1 MSEQISSIFQRIS
14 DTSGKNA
21 KRAILKENSDNALLK
36 EVLKATYEPQWV
48 YHVRNLSM
56 TSIEDIVTTDILVE
70 EEASWREFLDTLYRC
85 RDRKLRGN
93 NARDEILDAIAEA
106 PDTVQP
112 WMFKVLDRHLNAG
125 FSAKSVNSAWPKL
138 ISEFTCQLALPFD
151 PKHITDE
158 ELVGLEPK
166 LDGTRLIAFVS
177 NGVAELK
184 TRGGKT
190 VTNFDET
197 VGSELVR
204 LANAS
209 GFPDCVFDG
218 ELMSNDFSATMSQLF
233 RKSNVDASKSF
244 FNVFDWMPLDE
255 WEAKEATRTC
265 QETRE
270 FLEDMNIE
278 VNCDY
283 VRLIERR
290 LLPPELL
297 AEVHR
302 HYVSQGIEGTMVK
315 TLGTKY
321 TWKRKPNVMKLKDW
335 IDFDLP
341 ILGFNE
347 GTKRYKG
354 HLGSFVVEYE
364 GVRVKIE
371 RGFLKKDEAKEIWE
385 NRSEYRGKIIEV
397 QAQEITKDGSL
408 RFPKFVRFRKDRDS

>member
-1 MSEQISSIFQRIS
+1 MSEQISTILQQIT
-14 DTSGKNA
+14 DTSGKLA
-21 KRAILKENSDNALLK
+21 KRAILKDNAERLLLMRI
-36 EVLKATYEPQWV
+36 LKATYEPQWV
-48 YHVRNLSM
+48 YHVKNLKDSDLGP
-56 TSIEDIVTTDILVE
+56 TGGWKNEPAAWADY
-70 EEASWREFLDTLYRC
+70 LDVLDKC
-85 RDRKLRGN
+85 RGRILRGN
-93 NARDEILDAIAEA
+93 EARSAICAAIENADPSI
-106 PDTVQP
+106 QH
-112 WMFKVLDRHLNAG
+112 WMLKVLDRHLNAG
-125 FSAKSVNSAWPKL
+125 FSVKSINSVWPKL
-138 ISEFTCQLALPFD
+138 ISEFTCQLALSFD
-151 PKHITDE
+151 PKHIVDE
-158 ELVGLEPK
+158 EIVGLEPK

-177 NGVAELK
+177 QDSAELK

-190 VTNFDET
+190 VTNFDHT
-197 VGSELVR
+197 VGRELIN

-218 ELMSNDFSATMSQLF
+218 ELMNNDFSATMSQLF
-233 RKSNVDASKSF
+233 RKSNVDASNSF
-244 FNVFDWMPLDE
+244 FNVFDWMPLEE
-255 WEAKEATRTC
+255 WEAREASRTC

-270 FLEDMNIE
+270 FLEDMSIE
-278 VNCDY
+278 ANCNF

-290 LLPPELL
+290 LLPPTQL
-297 AEVHR
+297 AEVHKL
-302 HYVSQGIEGTMVK
+302 YVSQGIEGTMIK
-315 TLGTKY
+315 KLGTKY

-354 HLGSFVVEYE
+354 HLGTFVVEYE

-385 NRSEYRGKIIEV
+385 NRTEYRGKIIEV